1 MTPIGDHSTRIPMNN
16 TRPGGTPRRWRS
28 GEPPAELS
36 APPHLD
42 RPACIRELPAACSR
56 PEMLADRFRWLCE
69 PYSFSEVARLTGLNP
84 ETIRRMVHSQ
94 GPSIAAAVAICAA
107 GNISPLWLLFGINP
121 VWTDNAEAEAAIV
134 AGASTRRLVV
144 ELVRRA
150 EKLDRA
156 GAQHA
161 DALHEPP
168 LTINPHRPGRPR
180 NDTPIGSIGPAPQAR
195 TQRRGRHAA
204 GGH

>member
-1 MTPIGDHSTRIPMNN
+1 MTPTGDRN
-16 TRPGGTPRRWRS
+16 TRRITGNTPPDGAPRRWRQ

-42 RPACIRELPAACSR
+42 RPACIRELPAAYSCQ
-56 PEMLADRFRWLCE
+56 EMLADRFRWLCE
-69 PYSFSEVARLTGLNP
+69 PYTFSELARLTGLNP

-107 GNISPLWLLFGINP
+107 GNISPLWLLFGIKP
-121 VWTDNAEAEAAIV
+121 VWTDNTESEAAIV

-150 EKLDRA
+150 EKIDRTA
-156 GAQHA
+156 AQQP
-161 DALHEPP
+161 DEPR
-168 LTINPHRPGRPR
+168 LTIDARQPGRAHA
-180 NDTPIGSIGPAPQAR
+180 DTPIGSIVPAAQTR
-195 TQRRGRHAA
+195 TTQRRGRHAA